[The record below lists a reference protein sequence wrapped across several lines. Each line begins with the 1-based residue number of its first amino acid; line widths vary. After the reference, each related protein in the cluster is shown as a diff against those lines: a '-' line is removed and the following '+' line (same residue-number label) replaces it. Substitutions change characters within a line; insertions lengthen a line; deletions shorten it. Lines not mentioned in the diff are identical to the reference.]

1 MAKARTHFVCRAC
14 GGVQTRWMGKCPDCG
29 AWDGLERFVEPKAV
43 AGAASAGAGLADAWR
58 LADHEESDKSGSVM
72 LASPKA
78 LPLPM
83 IEASDHPRLP
93 SGLSELDR
101 VLGGGFV
108 PGSVVLLGGDPGIGK
123 STILLQSAA
132 ALAAEG
138 RRVLYVSSEE
148 SAFQT
153 RLRAERLFPE
163 SARRGGG
170 GGQGADGDA
179 GGYGRGD
186 AGGAPD
192 VAALGNLYVL
202 ADTELG
208 RIVEQARQIRPDLL
222 VIDSIQL
229 VYKSDVPGAPGSVA
243 QVRRCCT
250 ELVCLAKV
258 ATMTVAL
265 VGHVTK
271 DGQIAG
277 PRLLEH
283 LVDVVL
289 SFEGDRHHAHRVV
302 RGIKNRFGTTLEVG
316 LFSMGERGL
325 EEVDV
330 LSRGLDPHAP
340 SRPGTVVAPILHG
353 TRCIPVEIQALVAPT
368 FPGAA
373 RRRVSGLDANRLAM
387 AIAVLE
393 QHADIRL
400 SDQDVFASAV
410 GGLRVIE
417 PAADLAM
424 CLAIAGAFLRKAVG
438 TATAVIGEVGLGGEI
453 RPVQRMEQRIGES
466 LRLGFRR
473 LLVPVDALSAELPK
487 AAKGKGRSA
496 AELIGVRDITAA
508 MACVHGGESHS
519 RAGSRGD

>member
-1 MAKARTHFVCRAC
+1 
-14 GGVQTRWMGKCPDCG
+14 MGKCPDCG
-29 AWDGLERFVEPKAV
+29 AWDGLERFVEPKV
-43 AGAASAGAGLADAWR
+43 TAGAASAGPGFADAWR
-58 LADHEESDKSGSVM
+58 LADQEDAGGSSSL

-83 IEASDHPRLP
+83 IEAADHPRLP
-93 SGLSELDR
+93 SGLGELDR

-132 ALAAEG
+132 ALAAQG

-153 RLRAERLFPE
+153 RLRAERLFP
-163 SARRGGG
+163 
-170 GGQGADGDA
+170 GAGE
-179 GGYGRGD
+179 GPVTGEG
-186 AGGAPD
+186 
-192 VAALGNLYVL
+192 VAAPAVAGLGNLYVL

-208 RIVEQARQIRPDLL
+208 RIVEQARQIRPDLM

-229 VYKSDVPGAPGSVA
+229 VHKSDVPGAPGSVA

-393 QHADIRL
+393 QHAEIRL

-424 CLAIAGAFLRKAVG
+424 CLAIAGAHLRKAVG
-438 TATAVIGEVGLGGEI
+438 TATAVIGEVGLGGEV

-473 LLVPVDALSAELPK
+473 LLVPVDALHAELPK
-487 AAKGKGRSA
+487 GARGKGAAKP
-496 AELIGVRDITAA
+496 ELIGVRDLGAA
-508 MACVHGGESHS
+508 MACVHGSGG
-519 RAGSRGD
+519 A

>member
-1 MAKARTHFVCRAC
+1 MAKSRTHFVCRSC
-14 GGVQTRWMGKCPDCG
+14 GGVQSRWMGKCPDCG
-29 AWDGLERFVEPKAV
+29 AWDGLERFVEPKV
-43 AGAASAGAGLADAWR
+43 VHAASAGPALADAWR
-58 LADHEESDKSGSVM
+58 LADESDGDGG
-72 LASPKA
+72 ASSHRSAPRA
-78 LPLPM
+78 MPLPM
-83 IEASDHPRLP
+83 IEAADHPRLP
-93 SGLSELDR
+93 SGLAEFDR

-108 PGSVVLLGGDPGIGK
+108 PGSVILLGGDPGIGK
-123 STILLQSAA
+123 STILLQTAA
-132 ALAAEG
+132 ALAAG
-138 RRVLYVSSEE
+138 GKRVLYVSSEE

-153 RLRAERLFPE
+153 RLRAERLF
-163 SARRGGG
+163 
-170 GGQGADGDA
+170 ADE
-179 GGYGRGD
+179 GRGR
-186 AGGAPD
+186 AGKP
-192 VAALGNLYVL
+192 VAALEGSAVVPVMAGLDNLYVL

-208 RIVEQARQIRPDLL
+208 RIVEQARHVRPDLL
-222 VIDSIQL
+222 VIDSIQM
-229 VYKSDVPGAPGSVA
+229 VHKSDVPGAPGSVA

-258 ATMTVAL
+258 SDMTVAL

-330 LSRGLDPHAP
+330 LSRGLDPNAP
-340 SRPGTVVAPILHG
+340 SRPGTVVAPVLHG

-393 QHADIRL
+393 QHAEIRL
-400 SDQDVFASAV
+400 GDQDVFASAV
-410 GGLRVIE
+410 GGLRVME
-417 PAADLAM
+417 PAADLAL
-424 CLAIAGAFLRKAVG
+424 CLAIAGAHLRRGVG
-438 TATAVIGEVGLGGEI
+438 AATAVFGEVGLGGEI
-453 RPVQRMEQRIGES
+453 RPVQRMDQRIGEA

-473 LLVPVDALSAELPK
+473 LLVPVEAQSALCGG
-487 AAKGKGRSA
+487 AAKGRGK
-496 AELIGVRDITAA
+496 AELIGVRDIGAA
-508 MACVHGGESHS
+508 MACVHQGGTS
-519 RAGSRGD
+519 